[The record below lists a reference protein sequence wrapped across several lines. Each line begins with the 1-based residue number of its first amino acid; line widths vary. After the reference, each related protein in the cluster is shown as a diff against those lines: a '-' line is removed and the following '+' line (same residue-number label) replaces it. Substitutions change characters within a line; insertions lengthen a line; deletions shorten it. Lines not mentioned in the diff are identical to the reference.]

1 MTLRERER
9 ERERALAVAVF
20 LWGFFHNAQ
29 ASDAGVAL
37 LVPCQCCRCDT
48 QQALGFSGTVSKL
61 LVRVFFSFRVC
72 FRFFLVLASFFVLSG
87 LLAESLMAHCRIA
100 TGCKVKPASRF
111 FSPHLIA
118 RG

>member
-1 MTLRERER
+1 LLLLFFFR
-9 ERERALAVAVF
+9 
-20 LWGFFHNAQ
+20 GFFHNAQ

-48 QQALGFSGTVSKL
+48 QQALGFSGTDSKL
-61 LVRVFFSFRVC
+61 LVRFKKKNWFQVC
-72 FRFFLVLASFFVLSG
+72 FRFFLVLASFSVLSG

-100 TGCKVKPASRF
+100 TGCKIKPASKF
-111 FSPHLIA
+111 VFSHLIA